1 MHSVPTILLDV
12 LVGAAIGFVTAEVAI
27 LVTTVYLHRGLTH
40 RALTMHPVAAFPLR
54 TILWVTTGI
63 RPREWA
69 GVHRRHHAA
78 LDTVDDPHSPAV
90 LGASRVLFTN
100 IWMYRKAAKNPA
112 LVDRYT
118 NDMARSRLDRFVF
131 DRETLGPFLGA
142 ALLWLVFGWQIAL
155 FAVAFHI
162 IFYVG
167 LNGAVNSIGHTL
179 GTRPAANSGTN
190 GKVLALVTAGEGLHN
205 NHHAVPTAARLS
217 FVAGQFDPAWW
228 FIRGLERMHLLTL
241 RHRGGLLAPR

>member
-1 MHSVPTILLDV
+1 MPTLLLNV
-12 LVGAAIGFVTAEVAI
+12 LLGAAIGFITAEVAI

-40 RALTMHPVAAFPLR
+40 RALTMRPEAAFPLR
-54 TILWVTTGI
+54 VILWVTTGI

-90 LGASRVLFTN
+90 LGTSRVLFTN

-118 NDMARSRLDRFVF
+118 HDLPPNRLDRIVF
-131 DRETLGPFLGA
+131 DRETLGPLLGA

-155 FAVAFHI
+155 FAVGFHI
-162 IFYVG
+162 LFYVG
-167 LNGAVNSIGHTL
+167 LNGAVNSIGHTY

-190 GKVLALVTAGEGLHN
+190 GRILALFTVGEGLHN

-217 FVAGQFDPAWW
+217 FRSGQFDPAWW
-228 FIRGLERMHLLTL
+228 FIRSLEHLRLLTL
-241 RHRGGLLAPR
+241 RHRGGILAPR